1 MSEVGEADDPT
12 GSETGVALTTSDVSV
27 RSGLDTTAEAQPAA
41 ESGSKDDV
49 EEEMV
54 EGEDE
59 EGEED
64 QEEDEEEEEEEE
76 DEDEEEEE
84 EELKKEVP
92 YSCCSLSIIYC
103 SLLVYLHNILTTC
116 LLFFSIHKTTF
127 PSCPT
132 IRVRGRIKKPL
143 NRVATKKL
151 EITI

>member
-84 EELKKEVP
+84 EEELKKEVP

-103 SLLVYLHNILTTC
+103 SLLVYLRYV
-116 LLFFSIHKTTF
+116 FFSIHKTTF

-151 EITI
+151 EMTI